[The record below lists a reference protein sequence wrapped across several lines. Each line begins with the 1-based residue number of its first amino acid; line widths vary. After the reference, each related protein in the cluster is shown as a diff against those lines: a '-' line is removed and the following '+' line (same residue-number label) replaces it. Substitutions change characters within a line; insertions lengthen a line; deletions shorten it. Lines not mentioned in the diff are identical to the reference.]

1 MPCYLLI
8 RVKEVT
14 EVQLDLDNME
24 LARKA
29 MDELSL
35 VEGKDYIIRKDIV
48 TLKSLSFQNEIKQHY
63 GIIVAEREA
72 RRKGYRTNR
81 KVQEDGA
88 IMLTLSR

>member
-1 MPCYLLI
+1 MPCYLSVRI
-8 RVKEVT
+8 REVT
-14 EVQLDLDNME
+14 SVQLDLDNIE
-24 LARKA
+24 LAKKA

-35 VEGKDYIIRKDIV
+35 VEGKDYTIRKDII
-48 TLKSLSFQNEIKQHY
+48 TLKSLSFQNDIRQRYGLIK
-63 GIIVAEREA
+63 AEREA